1 MATAALDE
9 WSSVVAVTD
18 GNGTAVED
26 APPVVLL
33 LGLLMTDWN
42 LRGMRLLVTFISY
55 ESNENTESVL
65 LPSSSSF

>member
-1 MATAALDE
+1 VATALDE
-9 WSSVVAVTD
+9 WSSVVALTD

-26 APPVVLL
+26 APVVLL

-65 LPSSSSF
+65 LPSSSS